1 MQPEVRKI
9 FNSFFP
15 GMVFITVIGFI
26 FWMNEALALDL
37 NRYGMRPRAL
47 DGWYGILTYPLLHKD
62 LEHYFSNAV
71 PLFILIAMLRFFYQ
85 DISNRVFLFSW
96 LLGGVWLWLGGRDA
110 SVHIGASGIV
120 YALAAFLFF
129 SGIWRM
135 ERRTLAVSFIVV
147 FLYGGMVWGVF
158 PWFKDRSWEGHLFG
172 GMAGLLL
179 SWIYRKSEPQRK
191 RYDWE
196 DEPDE
201 DERESTLS
209 IVRDGID
216 YSSNMK
222 KIEHIGI
229 AVKSLELSNSLFTR
243 ILNTAPYKT
252 ETVESEHV
260 ATSFFMTGTN
270 KIELL
275 EATDPQSAIAK
286 FIEKK
291 GEGIHH
297 IAFEVDDILTEM
309 RRLEQEGF
317 TLLNKEPKKGAD
329 NKLICFVHPRETN
342 GVLIELCQEIR

>member
-1 MQPEVRKI
+1 MQPEARKI
-9 FNSFFP
+9 IISFLP
-15 GMVFITVIGFI
+15 GTLFITVLGAI
-26 FWMNEALALDL
+26 FWINEAWALDL
-37 NRYGMRPRAL
+37 NRYGMRPRAI
-47 DGWYGILTYPLLHKD
+47 DGWYGIITYPLLHKD
-62 LEHYFSNAV
+62 LEHIFSNAV
-71 PLFILIAMLRFFYQ
+71 PLFILMAMLKFFYEG
-85 DISNRVFLFSW
+85 ISVRVFLLSW
-96 LLGGVWLWLGGRDA
+96 VLGGAWLWLGGRDA

-120 YALAAFLFF
+120 YSLASFLFF

-158 PWFKDRSWEGHLFG
+158 PWFRDTSWEGHLFG
-172 GMAGLLL
+172 GMAGLLV
-179 SWIYRKSEPQRK
+179 SWIYRKKEPQRV

-196 DEPDE
+196 EEPDE
-201 DERESTLS
+201 EEPESSLRV
-209 IVRDGID
+209 VRDATD
-216 YSSNMK
+216 QSTNMK

-229 AVKSLELSNSLFTR
+229 AVKSLEVSNALFTKL
-243 ILNTAPYKT
+243 LNTAPYKS

-260 ATSFFMTGTN
+260 NTSFFLSGPN

-275 EATDPQSAIAK
+275 EATDPESAIAK

-297 IAFEVDDILTEM
+297 IAFEVDDIQAEM
-309 RRLEQEGF
+309 QRLEQEGF